1 MSYMEAPRAALLSVA
16 SYVGADAILT
26 DNSAFLRHL
35 QEGCTSGVAIAL
47 LILFSVRIL
56 TFTTIVWI
64 QHTAS
69 AGIIASILRLLLI
82 VLGGGKRD
90 QYVQSSKSKGGKGGK
105 GSKGKGKGKGAG
117 NGKGGNGVGRSNSRD
132 MKGGPSEQSR
142 KSLWLV
148 PRGSIVFFRSKS
160 TAGPGGE
167 TESETKRGRLGRC
180 CSAPYRFLRWTM
192 LEHMVRRRRRT

>member
-1 MSYMEAPRAALLSVA
+1 M
-16 SYVGADAILT
+16 
-26 DNSAFLRHL
+26 
-35 QEGCTSGVAIAL
+35 
-47 LILFSVRIL
+47 
-56 TFTTIVWI
+56 WI

-90 QYVQSSKSKGGKGGK
+90 QYVQSSKSKGGQGGK
-105 GSKGKGKGKGAG
+105 SSKGKGKGKGAG